1 MKRQVSVP
9 TFAQVLAQ
17 KRILICA
24 GSGGVG
30 KTTTAATL
38 ALAGARRGR
47 KALVITID
55 PAKRLANS
63 LGLPQLDHEERRVPD
78 ETLAAAGPRA
88 PGGQLF
94 AMMLDQKRAFD
105 EIVERYAADPASMKR
120 ILDNRIYRQIS
131 GSLTG
136 SHEYAAMAKLDQLA
150 RERDYDLIVVDTPP
164 TAHALD
170 FLDAPAKVASAID
183 SPAIEWFVKPFKATG
198 KFSLKLV
205 GVGGSFVLKRVA
217 KFVGSSFLEQM
228 AQFFVEFKD
237 VLDGFRARARD
248 VDELLRSDRVGFV
261 LVAAPEPA
269 AVDEALF
276 FHERLVAQ
284 RMPFA
289 GFVVNR
295 VHPERREAP
304 DEAELERAL
313 LARPELQAMP
323 PGDPRAAV
331 APLLAAYHDFGVLA
345 EADRAQVSRLHQLA
359 PEHPLATVPIQER
372 DVHDIEGLMVLV
384 KALFP
389 R

>member
-1 MKRQVSVP
+1 VSVP
-9 TFAQVLAQ
+9 TFATVLAH

-78 ETLAAAGPRA
+78 ETLAASGPRA
-88 PGGQLF
+88 PGGQLY

-105 EIVERYAADPASMKR
+105 EIVERYAKDPAAMRR
-120 ILDNRIYRQIS
+120 ILENRIYRQIS

-170 FLDAPAKVASAID
+170 FLDAPEKVAGAID

-198 KFSLKLV
+198 RFSLKLV

-217 KFVGSSFLEQM
+217 KFVGSQFLEQM
-228 AQFFVEFKD
+228 AQFFVEFQD
-237 VLDGFRARARD
+237 VLEGFRARARQ
-248 VDELLRSDRVGFV
+248 VDELLRSDQVGFV
-261 LVAAPEPA
+261 LVAAPEPS

-276 FHERLVAQ
+276 FHERLITQ
-284 RMPFA
+284 RMPFS

-295 VHPERREAP
+295 VHPDMRASL
-304 DEAELERAL
+304 DAAELERAL
-313 LARPELQAMP
+313 GARPELATMP
-323 PGDPRAAV
+323 PGDPKAAV
-331 APLLAAYHDFGVLA
+331 APLLGAYHDFGVLA
-345 EADRAQVSRLHQLA
+345 EADRLQVSRLHVVA
-359 PEHPLATVPIQER
+359 PEQPLAVVPIQER
-372 DVHDIEGLMVLV
+372 DVHDPEALGAVA